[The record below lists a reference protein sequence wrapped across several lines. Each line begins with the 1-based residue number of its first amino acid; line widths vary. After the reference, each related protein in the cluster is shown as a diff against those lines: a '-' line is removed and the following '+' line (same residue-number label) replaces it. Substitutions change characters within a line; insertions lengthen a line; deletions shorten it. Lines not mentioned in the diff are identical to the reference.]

1 MEEKCVFCKR
11 NFDVELNNQ
20 EHVLLN
26 CLGGRFKT
34 AQVDCSVCNNKFG
47 IEIDEEMAI
56 SVQEFRCVGALRSGD
71 GKLPP
76 PIKNITL
83 KNGKKIDLLAG
94 MVPFDRSVKYERQ
107 NLADGKLQV
116 QFGAGSY
123 EQLSK
128 LLPNFAKGS
137 GISVEQLILLIQ
149 QIDIGIQQEAISE
162 HLPFNFAF
170 GGLGPTRSMAKSLI
184 VLWCHFFG
192 NDEFIDGRFE
202 EIKKFVIDDSFSKL
216 NGQFVRLDSRRIP
229 FDEEVL
235 SKKEFGNHYN
245 VLSVVSDSNGNLSG
259 VFRMYNFVSWIF
271 NFKGKSKNTNS
282 NISLISNPLN
292 PSQWGIYRNINLKL
306 DSVWFETS
314 EYNLTNVNKDVAS
327 FMDTITELN
336 QQRSMAT
343 MVEESMRDYFPAD
356 GGVIESDHIAF
367 LSRDLAEEYVT
378 RMYGLDRTKNVSGDR
393 VGEILKSLV
402 EKSKK

>member
-170 GGLGPTRSMAKSLI
+170 
-184 VLWCHFFG
+184 
-192 NDEFIDGRFE
+192 
-202 EIKKFVIDDSFSKL
+202 
-216 NGQFVRLDSRRIP
+216 
-229 FDEEVL
+229 
-235 SKKEFGNHYN
+235 
-245 VLSVVSDSNGNLSG
+245 
-259 VFRMYNFVSWIF
+259 
-271 NFKGKSKNTNS
+271 
-282 NISLISNPLN
+282 
-292 PSQWGIYRNINLKL
+292 
-306 DSVWFETS
+306 
-314 EYNLTNVNKDVAS
+314 
-327 FMDTITELN
+327 
-336 QQRSMAT
+336 
-343 MVEESMRDYFPAD
+343 
-356 GGVIESDHIAF
+356 
-367 LSRDLAEEYVT
+367 
-378 RMYGLDRTKNVSGDR
+378 
-393 VGEILKSLV
+393 
-402 EKSKK
+402 